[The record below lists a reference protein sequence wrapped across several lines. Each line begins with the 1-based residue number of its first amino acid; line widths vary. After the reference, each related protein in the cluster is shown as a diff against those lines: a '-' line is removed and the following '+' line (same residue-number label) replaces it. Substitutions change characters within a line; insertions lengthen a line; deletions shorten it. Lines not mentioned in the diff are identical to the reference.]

1 MTASAMNGIF
11 LLLFKILQYCI
22 GFAIHQHESATG
34 IHMFP
39 ILNLNPS
46 SSSLPAPSLWVIPVH
61 QPQASCILEDEML
74 DWSTHMVMV
83 AKQGGRWWGKKTKG
97 FHYTLHKYKFH
108 VDKKCNC
115 QDKSWVILRQSCLSK
130 TNSMSLKEHKEK
142 IDEFSY
148 RNVENFFAVASSQ
161 QNIHEHNLTQDYLLI
176 QTFSVYTTNGKSP

>member
-1 MTASAMNGIF
+1 
-11 LLLFKILQYCI
+11 
-22 GFAIHQHESATG
+22 
-34 IHMFP
+34 MFP
-39 ILNLNPS
+39 ILNPPPT
-46 SSSLPAPSLWVIPVH
+46 SLAVPSLWVIPVH